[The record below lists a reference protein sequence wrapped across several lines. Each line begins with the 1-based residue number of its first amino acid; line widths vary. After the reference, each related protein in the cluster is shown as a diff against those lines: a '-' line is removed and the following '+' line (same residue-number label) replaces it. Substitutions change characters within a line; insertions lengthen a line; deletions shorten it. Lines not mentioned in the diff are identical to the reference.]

1 MFQLDFVEYS
11 CSIRFISQFCG
22 ILEVSH
28 STPKT
33 GKCSYDTYSPVTKLG
48 SIQMI
53 LAFAARYNWDD
64 ETFDFIGAYFNG
76 ELEADEDIYMQ
87 APPGYKDQAG

>member
-1 MFQLDFVEYS
+1 
-11 CSIRFISQFCG
+11 
-22 ILEVSH
+22 
-28 STPKT
+28 
-33 GKCSYDTYSPVTKLG
+33 
-48 SIQMI
+48 MI